1 MPWEVST
8 RMSERLAFVMRLTS
22 GERMVDLC
30 REYGISRKTGYKF
43 KERFER
49 LGPVGLYDLPRT
61 PKHVVRRT
69 SDAIRERLL
78 ETRRAHPSWGP
89 HKLKAWLTEREVGV
103 SWPSTTTI
111 GEILSRA
118 GLVAGRRRRRV
129 TVPLGEKLRV
139 AEGPNDLWCADY
151 KGQFRLGNGRYCYPL
166 TVTDQASRYILG
178 CEAFEGIDGERARLV
193 FEDLFARH
201 GLPVAIRTDN
211 GAPFASRG
219 LFGLSRLSAWWLKL
233 GIVPERIAPA
243 RPEQNGRHERMHRTL
258 KAETTRPAGAN
269 LLQQQE
275 RFDSFVWTFNHE
287 RPHEAL
293 GQRPPSTVYQ
303 PSPRTLSATPAA
315 LDYPLHDEVRT
326 VAKSGH
332 VRILRTR
339 RQSSFFLS
347 TALAGER
354 IGIRELEDGRW
365 LLSFATLDLGWV
377 DPVSRVF
384 HPVDHEPH
392 DLQQESADVGE

>member
-8 RMSERLAFVMRLTS
+8 RMSERMEFVLRLRD
-22 GERMVDLC
+22 GEPMSDLC
-30 REYGISRKTGYKF
+30 RGFGISRKTGYKF

-49 LGPVGLYDLPRT
+49 LGPAGLYDLPRT
-61 PKHVVRRT
+61 PRHIARRI

-78 ETRRAHPSWGP
+78 ETRREHPRWGP
-89 HKLKAWLTEREVGV
+89 HKLKAWLTERYAGV
-103 SWPSTTTI
+103 AWPSTTTI

-118 GLVAGRRRRRV
+118 GLVPKRRRRRGV
-129 TVPLGEKLRV
+129 VPFGMKLRV

-166 TVTDQASRYILG
+166 TVTDQVSRYILS
-178 CEAFEGIDGERARLV
+178 CEGFEAIDGERARLV

-201 GLPVAIRTDN
+201 GLPLAIRTDN

-219 LFGLSRLSAWWLKL
+219 LLGLSRLSAWWLKL
-233 GIVPERIAPA
+233 GIVPERIAPGK
-243 RPEQNGRHERMHRTL
+243 PEQNGRHERMHRTL

-293 GQRPPSTVYQ
+293 GQRPPNTVYR
-303 PSPRTLSATPAA
+303 PSTRAVKTTAA
-315 LDYPLHDEVRT
+315 PLEYPLHDDVRT
-326 VAKSGH
+326 VARSGH
-332 VRILRTR
+332 VHLLSR
-339 RQSSFFLS
+339 REPAFFLS

-354 IGIRELEDGRW
+354 IGIRELDDGRW
-365 LLSFATLDLGWV
+365 LLSFATLDLGWF
-377 DPVSRVF
+377 DPASRVF
-384 HPVDHEPH
+384 RPI
-392 DLQQESADVGE
+392 DLHQPLDKQEHVHGTL